1 MGLAHY
7 IVGGSI
13 LCLLEAIL
21 ILVLVVQGRRRKAA
35 EEALTD
41 RLRFE
46 HLLTGLSAKFV
57 SVSAEQVD
65 QEIEG
70 ALQRICEHLG
80 FDLAALWQWKE
91 VDLNWLTMT
100 HLYRPMEGPPLP
112 DRIDAREM
120 FPWSLEQLAANKI
133 IAVFTEELPPEAAR
147 DQAMWRHYGIK
158 SSLVFPL
165 SSGGK
170 PILGA
175 LSLNAIRQERQWP
188 EAFVKRLQLV
198 AEIFAN
204 ALARKHSMQILRE
217 SEERLDLAA
226 SSADM
231 GMWVL
236 NVHTGDIWASDK
248 ARDLYGFGPNE
259 ELTLERVIGVCY
271 PDDREKVRINIMGS
285 LKSGV
290 YSGNE
295 YRVVRPDGAIR
306 WMATRGRAYLGLAG
320 VPERIMGVVMDIT
333 EHKEAEAAAMEAQ
346 STIRALV
353 ESTDD
358 MIWSVDPDRFGLL
371 TFNSTLR
378 DYFLRGLGLD
388 LALGMSPY
396 DMVRGPFTRS
406 VAEKWRQLYKRAL
419 REGSFSEEY
428 RTSAEARTLLL
439 SFNLL
444 KRAGKVF
451 GISVFGKDMTTLKK
465 AEAEAFTAR
474 RELWRT
480 DRLLRMGEL
489 TASLAHE
496 LNQPLTSILSNA
508 RAAIRFIKSDRIDMA
523 ELVEILEDIAAD
535 DKRAGD
541 IIRNL
546 RAMVKPEEGEE
557 EMISI
562 NDVLLETLSLFHSES
577 VIRDV
582 RIRRELAPDLPPV
595 RGNKVQLQQVLINL
609 LMNAAESMTY
619 EQGDRV
625 IILRTR
631 VPKDDRIRVSLRD
644 FGTGIDEQELGRIF
658 EPFFTTKHAGLGM
671 GLSLARSII
680 EAQGGRIWA
689 QNNADKGATISFELP
704 VLKN

>member
-91 VDLNWLTMT
+91 VDSNWLAMT
-100 HLYRPMEGPPLP
+100 HLYRPMEGPPPP

-259 ELTLERVIGVCY
+259 ELTLERIIGVCY

-320 VPERIMGVVMDIT
+320 VPERIMGVAMDIT

-406 VAEKWRQLYKRAL
+406 VAEKWRQLYKWAL
-419 REGSFSEEY
+419 REGPFSEEY

-562 NDVLLETLSLFHSES
+562 NDVLLETLSLFHGES

-582 RIRRELAPDLPPV
+582 RIRRELASDLPPV